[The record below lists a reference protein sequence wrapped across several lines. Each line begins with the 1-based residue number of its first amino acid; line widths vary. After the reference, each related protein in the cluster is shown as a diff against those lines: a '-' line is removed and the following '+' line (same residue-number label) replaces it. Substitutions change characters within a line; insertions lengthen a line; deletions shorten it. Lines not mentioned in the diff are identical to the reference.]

1 MEEKLSLPLKISGK
15 PAKEM
20 QVSMHH
26 IERREWWLWSSAVAV
41 TLLLLIGIASFAI
54 PGLMSQNDSSMGY
67 SFSLSQTVLG
77 LAGLVLI
84 FNVYVIYQQLQL
96 NRFRRELTEQV
107 VAVDRVE
114 ILAQEIY
121 SVAILDSLTGLYNR
135 RYIEH
140 RLSEELT
147 RAQRSTLPLTVI
159 VFDLDGFK
167 QVNDKYGH
175 AAGDA
180 LLKVFSTRLRKATR
194 GSDLTA
200 RYGGDE
206 FLALLPECRGEEVQ
220 YVLKRLE
227 GIEIDV
233 GGEMLPVSFSAGSAD
248 YIVGESAEEL
258 LSRADRAMY
267 LHKNGA
273 KGHDKPAAMS
283 L

>member
-1 MEEKLSLPLKISGK
+1 MRR
-15 PAKEM
+15 
-20 QVSMHH
+20 
-26 IERREWWLWSSAVAV
+26 IEQREWWLWSSAVAV
-41 TLLLLIGIASFAI
+41 TLLLLVGIASFAI
-54 PGLMSQNDSSMGY
+54 PGLMSQTESSLSY

-77 LAGLVLI
+77 LAGLVLV

-96 NRFRRELTEQV
+96 NRFRRDLTEQV

-140 RLSEELT
+140 RLSEEMV
-147 RAQRSTLPLTVI
+147 RSQRNSLPLTVI
-159 VFDLDGFK
+159 VFDLDAFK
-167 QVNDKYGH
+167 QVNDTHGH
-175 AAGDA
+175 PAGDA
-180 LLKVFSTRLRKATR
+180 LLKAFAARLKRATR

-206 FLALLPECRGEEVQ
+206 FLALLPECRAEDVQ

-227 GIEIDV
+227 GIEVDI
-233 GGEMLPVSFSAGSAD
+233 GGEMLPVSYSAGTAD
-248 YIVGESAEEL
+248 YIFGETAEEL
-258 LSRADRAMY
+258 LGRADRAMY
-267 LHKNGA
+267 LHKAGA
-273 KGHDKPAAMS
+273 KGQDKPAALS